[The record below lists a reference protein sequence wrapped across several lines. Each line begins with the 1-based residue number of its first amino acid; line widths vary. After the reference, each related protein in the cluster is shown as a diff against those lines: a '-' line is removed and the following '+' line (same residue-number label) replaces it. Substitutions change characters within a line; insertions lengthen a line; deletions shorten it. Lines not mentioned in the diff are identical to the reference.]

1 MFYTPNYSGGRVNH
15 TSTRPNIGEKK
26 EETTFR
32 GTSETTREEEQEGYN
47 KPEESYAVEDGIQ
60 SALEEQENKKSLQI
74 KEEEAEELRGGK
86 IRRKKKKKKEKTG
99 WTTNALTDR
108 GRSRNRERYEG
119 KPESNV
125 RKF

>member
-1 MFYTPNYSGGRVNH
+1 MTP
-15 TSTRPNIGEKK
+15 PNKGKKK
-26 EETTFR
+26 EEASVR
-32 GTSETTREEEQEGYN
+32 GTSETAREEEQEGYN
-47 KPEESYAVEDGIQ
+47 KPEESYAVKYGPRRAQE
-60 SALEEQENKKSLQI
+60 EEQENKKSLQI